1 MITII
6 YAHPWDGS
14 FNHAVL
20 EKTKKNLEQN
30 NQEYTVIDLNKDGF
44 NPVLTENEL
53 SVYGKSGFK
62 DPLVDRYIQILKKTE
77 KIIFAFPIW
86 WLGAPAILKGFF
98 DKVYLKDKIISFEN
112 PEVTKVTKALLLTT
126 SEFTTD
132 TLINE
137 VNDPI
142 QVVEYP
148 IKSMGVKDISWHNLG
163 NIILS
168 KESERLNYLGKVSGF
183 VEELLK

>member
-20 EKTKKNLEQN
+20 EETEKSLEQN
-30 NQEYTVIDLNKDGF
+30 GQDYTLIDLNKDGF

-62 DPLVDRYIQILKKTE
+62 DPLVDKYIQILKKTE
-77 KIIFAFPIW
+77 KIIFIFPVW
-86 WLGAPAILKGFF
+86 WIGVPAILKGFF
-98 DKVYLKDKIISFEN
+98 DKVFLKDKIISFEN
-112 PEVTKVTKALLLTT
+112 NQQTDVTKAMLLTT
-126 SEFTTD
+126 SELTTEA
-132 TLINE
+132 LM
-137 VNDPI
+137 NDFENPLRI
-142 QVVEYP
+142 LNYP
-148 IKSMGVKDISWHNLG
+148 IKSMGAKQILWHNLG

-168 KESERLNYLGKVSGF
+168 KEPERLSYLNKVDGF
-183 VEELLK
+183 VSQLLD